1 LAGLVQV
8 SHRDPA
14 AGPDG
19 AERFSA
25 LDRSFRQLG
34 GAPTYV
40 LTDNEKTVTTMH
52 VAGVPVRNQQTLAF
66 AKHYSVEVLTC
77 QPADPASKGGV
88 ESSVK
93 IAKADL
99 VPKDTNLRNAYA
111 SFAELEAACTAFM
124 DQANTREQ
132 RTTRRRPVDMLAEE
146 VSSLHRVPD
155 TAHTPAHGV
164 GRRVPDNTPM
174 VSFENAQYSVPAH
187 LLGAEVFARFHGTGP
202 DAQVVIVHVGA
213 GGRSR
218 SPVTHLPGR
227 GPRRSWT
234 QHFPD
239 HQQKVP
245 GDYKPVPRSKSE
257 AEFLGIGAGART
269 WLLEAAAA
277 GAQRIN
283 VKMAEAVALAKIA
296 GTDEVDKALGVAA
309 IHHRFA
315 HGDLASL
322 LNAGGNRARAAHR
335 RRGHVPD
342 PRHRRVGRLRRHR
355 RRGGHPM
362 SITTANSTAPALP
375 ADLEALM
382 RQLKMPHARAVAP
395 DVLATARA
403 QRWEPAEVIKALLAE
418 EAKGRARSMLATRR
432 KAAGFPTGKTFAL
445 WDEAASS
452 IPAPTQQALLTLEWI
467 HRKENLVVCGTLR
480 NREDVLP
487 RSPRTAGRRRR
498 DAGRLVHPRRPR
510 RSYPL
515 APDRRHRH
523 PGRGP
528 DPARRSGR
536 HR

>member
-1 LAGLVQV
+1 MIPL
-8 SHRDPA
+8 RDRTAPSV
-14 AGPDG
+14 
-19 AERFSA
+19 FTA
-25 LDRSFRQLG
+25 LDRSFRLLG

-99 VPKDTNLRNAYA
+99 VPKETNLRDEYA
-111 SFAELEAACTAFM
+111 SFAELEAACTVFM
-124 DQANTREQ
+124 DQVNAREH

-146 VSSLHRVPD
+146 ASSLHRVPD
-155 TAHTPAHGV
+155 TAHTLAYGV
-164 GRRVPDNTPM
+164 GRRVPENTPM

-213 GGRSR
+213 GGPVEVARHALAR
-218 SPVTHLPGR
+218 PGSPAILDA
-227 GPRRSWT
+227 
-234 QHFPD
+234 HFPD

-245 GDYKPVPRSKSE
+245 GDYKPVPRSKAE

-296 GTDEVDKALGVAA
+296 GADEVDKALGVAA

-322 LNAGGNRARAAHR
+322 LNAGGNRD
-335 RRGHVPD
+335 G
-342 PRHRRVGRLRRHR
+342 L
-355 RRGGHPM
+355 
-362 SITTANSTAPALP
+362 
-375 ADLEALM
+375 
-382 RQLKMPHARAVAP
+382 
-395 DVLATARA
+395 
-403 QRWEPAEVIKALLAE
+403 
-418 EAKGRARSMLATRR
+418 
-432 KAAGFPTGKTFAL
+432 
-445 WDEAASS
+445 
-452 IPAPTQQALLTLEWI
+452 
-467 HRKENLVVCGTLR
+467 
-480 NREDVLP
+480 
-487 RSPRTAGRRRR
+487 RTAAEDKSLTQGT
-498 DAGRLVHPRRPR
+498 AGWAGLGITGAGEGTR
-510 RSYPL
+510 
-515 APDRRHRH
+515 
-523 PGRGP
+523 
-528 DPARRSGR
+528 
-536 HR
+536 